1 MSELKLNATSNSY
14 QPVTALASNSKQQV
28 PAKSAAQ
35 KQPAAQA
42 TDQLTNQP
50 TAAGS
55 AMPQLSFETQAL
67 QLTPA
72 TPAQI
77 QAAVDDAIQSI
88 YTKVPPRV
96 GESRHDLNQR
106 LQSMPLY
113 QPTQAQQ
120 PNQQK
125 TDPKTVHYDGSELVV
140 IAFEGTG
147 AFDARQAPIMQE
159 AARRLEEQG
168 LNTNGSLYGAVSS
181 GLTAKEGK
189 AVNWSGLAA
198 GPLES
203 LMQQPEI
210 YHKTQW
216 LSFPS
221 EEFEA
226 LSHPSAIQNSSV
238 KQLMRE
244 VIGSSTG
251 ETPGINQALKTILD
265 IQTQAQAQGKEPKF
279 VIISHSSGG
288 RSAVKFLEKAK
299 ALKDNHGAPLQFPFA
314 LTIDP
319 VREAHEAVG
328 EAAKELINKGTEHN
342 VNRLRSMF
350 DALPLIEMKQQK
362 VYPPLV
368 RHRAQPESLY
378 APANV
383 QKFMSFY
390 QLRDTEGLKMEPRF
404 GIQGSPVTGA
414 INQEITDVGT
424 AGHGEIAYNPRVTHT
439 FTQELK
445 QLLHK

>member
-1 MSELKLNATSNSY
+1 MSEFKLSTLPTY
-14 QPVTALASNSKQQV
+14 QAVNPAVSHNKQQG
-28 PAKSAAQ
+28 PEKPQAALNH
-35 KQPAAQA
+35 PDPQA
-42 TDQLTNQP
+42 SDQLSHKP

-55 AMPQLSFETQAL
+55 AMPQLSFEAQAI

-77 QAAVDDAIQSI
+77 QAAVDAAIQSS
-88 YTKVPPRV
+88 YTNVPARP
-96 GESRHDLNQR
+96 GESRHVLNQR
-106 LQSMPLY
+106 LQSQALY
-113 QPTQAQQ
+113 PPHNQTTS
-120 PNQQK
+120 PNQSDSK
-125 TDPKTVHYDGSELVV
+125 RVYYDGSELVI

-159 AARRLEEQG
+159 AARRLEHQG
-168 LNTNGSLYGAVSS
+168 LSTNGALYNAVSS

-203 LMQQPEI
+203 LMQQPELNQ
-210 YHKTQW
+210 HTQW

-226 LSHPSAIQNSSV
+226 LSHPSAIQNTSV

-244 VIGSSTG
+244 VIGSSIG
-251 ETPGINQALKTILD
+251 ETPGINQAIKTILD
-265 IQTQAQAQGKEPKF
+265 IQTQAQAQGKDPKF
-279 VIISHSSGG
+279 VIVTHSSGG

-299 ALKDNHGAPLQFPFA
+299 LLKDTHGAPLQFPFA

-342 VNRLRSMF
+342 TNRLRGML
-350 DALPLIEMKQQK
+350 DALPLIEVNQKK

-383 QKFMSFY
+383 DKFISFY

-424 AGHGEIAYNPRVTHT
+424 AGHGEIAYNPRVTNA

-445 QLLHK
+445 QLLYK